1 MTANA
6 THKDA
11 GEDAKN
17 QGQSAA
23 ARPAQDAKGAKA
35 PGGREPA
42 GEAPTPAAED
52 APEKEDNAAE
62 ATGENSAPR
71 SAAEDA
77 ASLLAVKLAHSE
89 ARLSAT
95 LAQYK
100 EALDEFEG
108 VKVRLKRDVGKE
120 IDAGRRNILT
130 ALLEVL
136 DNLERALEAATNTHG
151 TKDGFFAGVSMVRD
165 QFVQKLEAMG
175 VVRREALGKM
185 FDPDHFEAIS
195 TVPVADAAQDG
206 RVVGVVRD
214 CYMLG
219 QETLRHGMVAVGK
232 HG

>member
-11 GEDAKN
+11 GKDAKN
-17 QGQSAA
+17 QGQDAA
-23 ARPAQDAKGAKA
+23 ARPTQDAKGGKVS
-35 PGGREPA
+35 GGQKPA
-42 GEAPTPAAED
+42 AQTTATAAED
-52 APEKEDNAAE
+52 APTKENDASEDIGDNS
-62 ATGENSAPR
+62 TPR

-77 ASLLAVKLAHSE
+77 AALLAVKLAHSE

-120 IDAGRRNILT
+120 IDAGRRTILT

-136 DNLERALEAATNTHG
+136 DNLERALEAATKTHG
-151 TKDGFFAGVSMVRD
+151 AKDGFFAGVSMVRD
-165 QFVQKLEAMG
+165 QFRQKLEAMG

-195 TVPVADAAQDG
+195 TVPVTDAAQDG

-219 QETLRHGMVAVGK
+219 EETLRHGMVAVGK

>member
-11 GEDAKN
+11 GKDASN
-17 QGQSAA
+17 QGQNAG
-23 ARPAQDAKGAKA
+23 ARPAQDAKAGKI
-35 PGGREPA
+35 PGGQKPVA
-42 GEAPTPAAED
+42 EAPAPAAED
-52 APEKEDNAAE
+52 APTEENDASE

-100 EALDEFEG
+100 EALEEFEG

-120 IDAGRRNILT
+120 IDAGKQKILT

-136 DNLERALEAATNTHG
+136 DNLERALEAATKTHG
-151 TKDGFFAGVSMVRD
+151 AKDGFFAGVSMVRD
-165 QFVQKLEAMG
+165 QFLQKLEAMG

-195 TVPVADAAQDG
+195 TVPVTDAAQDG